1 MKSVCVP
8 TFSAETI
15 HGPQGRAHT
24 VSNQDRHR
32 MLGCGYG
39 NAIESGAEM
48 KILVIYAKERDEDA
62 VRWLKNTITINKQ
75 GDIMFLKQ
83 YIHKA

>member
-1 MKSVCVP
+1 
-8 TFSAETI
+8 
-15 HGPQGRAHT
+15 
-24 VSNQDRHR
+24 
-32 MLGCGYG
+32 
-39 NAIESGAEM
+39 M
-48 KILVIYAKERDEDA
+48 KILVIYAKERDVDA